1 MSLIIKAAVHLEIVH
16 FNIVYLAQNSYKTQK
31 LENFHIKMN
40 LNRSFQALEK
50 DPRFSL
56 YIDFKFQ
63 FNFNFNVSHTKQ
75 SFGFLRLGKYSKNW
89 ITFMT

>member
-31 LENFHIKMN
+31 LENFHITMN
-40 LNRSFQALEK
+40 LNWSFQALKK

-56 YIDFKFQ
+56 YIDLY
-63 FNFNFNVSHTKQ
+63 FNLFLTQ
-75 SFGFLRLGKYSKNW
+75 SNHLASEGLENIARVGPLL
-89 ITFMT
+89 